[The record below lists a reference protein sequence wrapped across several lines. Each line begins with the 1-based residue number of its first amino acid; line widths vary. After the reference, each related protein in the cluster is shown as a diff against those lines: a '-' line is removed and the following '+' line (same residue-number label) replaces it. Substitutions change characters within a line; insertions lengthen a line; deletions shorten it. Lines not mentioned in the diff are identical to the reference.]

1 MSGSPRRVLITGA
14 GRGIGLTFAK
24 HYKAQGWNVI
34 AAVRNP
40 ASAQELIDL
49 QVEKIV
55 ALDVSSEESVN
66 AAAADVGRQVPID
79 LLINNAGV
87 LARDTLETATKA
99 SLLHHF
105 EVNSIGPWLVTR
117 AFLPNLELA
126 ASPSGVTIVAQVTS
140 QMGSIERILS
150 GGYYAYRSS
159 KTALNSLTK
168 SLSVDLKPRGITSI
182 LLHPGYVKTD
192 MTGHNGDITTA
203 ESVAGLTSIL
213 AKATAE
219 DNESI
224 HAAACTLG
232 ADVPI
237 DLLINNAGVLTRDSL
252 ASATKAELLR
262 QFEINAVGPFLVAR
276 AFLPNLERAV
286 ATSVRPPILAN
297 VSSIVGSMSL
307 NTTGQN
313 YGYRSSKAALNSLT
327 KSLSVDLGARGI
339 CCLLLHP
346 GYVQTAMTDHRGDMD
361 VHESIAGLAAVLAKA
376 TFDDN
381 GTFFH
386 TNGSVIPW

>member
-66 AAAADVGRQVPID
+66 AAAAAVGRQVPID

-219 DNESI
+219 DN
-224 HAAACTLG
+224 G
-232 ADVPI
+232 
-237 DLLINNAGVLTRDSL
+237 R
-252 ASATKAELLR
+252 
-262 QFEINAVGPFLVAR
+262 
-276 AFLPNLERAV
+276 
-286 ATSVRPPILAN
+286 
-297 VSSIVGSMSL
+297 
-307 NTTGQN
+307 
-313 YGYRSSKAALNSLT
+313 
-327 KSLSVDLGARGI
+327 
-339 CCLLLHP
+339 
-346 GYVQTAMTDHRGDMD
+346 
-361 VHESIAGLAAVLAKA
+361 
-376 TFDDN
+376 
-381 GTFFH
+381 FFH
-386 TNGSVIPW
+386 TDGSIIPW

>member
-1 MSGSPRRVLITGA
+1 MAIESARQRRVLITGA
-14 GRGIGLTFAK
+14 NRGIGLTLAK
-24 HYKAQGWNVI
+24 HYKATGWNVV

-40 ASAQELIDL
+40 AAASEVHACILTILDVSLQLHAL
-49 QVEKIV
+49 QVESILT
-55 ALDVSSEESVN
+55 LDVSNE
-66 AAAADVGRQVPID
+66 
-79 LLINNAGV
+79 
-87 LARDTLETATKA
+87 
-99 SLLHHF
+99 
-105 EVNSIGPWLVTR
+105 
-117 AFLPNLELA
+117 
-126 ASPSGVTIVAQVTS
+126 
-140 QMGSIERILS
+140 
-150 GGYYAYRSS
+150 
-159 KTALNSLTK
+159 
-168 SLSVDLKPRGITSI
+168 
-182 LLHPGYVKTD
+182 
-192 MTGHNGDITTA
+192 
-203 ESVAGLTSIL
+203 
-213 AKATAE
+213 
-219 DNESI
+219 ESI

-252 ASATKAELLR
+252 ASASKAELLR

-286 ATSVRPPILAN
+286 ATSVRPQILAN

-346 GYVQTAMTDHRGDMD
+346 GYVQTDMTDHRGDMD

-381 GTFFH
+381 ATFFH